1 MLCYVAALLVAI
13 LLLWRYSHVA
23 WYWHLLSGAAAFVLG
38 MMPPVPGMAG
48 QAYDVALGCSFILL
62 LIWGIGEPLFRW
74 FHLPRH
80 A

>member
-1 MLCYVAALLVAI
+1 
-13 LLLWRYSHVA
+13 
-23 WYWHLLSGAAAFVLG
+23 